1 MVMNYVWLVVL
12 MCSVQGCE
20 VGFSGPNCS
29 KPCQYP
35 SFGQQ
40 CQEECNC
47 TQDICNIIT
56 GCAECPIGF
65 FGKLCI
71 QACRYPGFGAQCQK
85 TCNCSE
91 GNCNHIT
98 GCMIIQGCE
107 DGYFGPNCTSPCRYP
122 NFGQRCQEECNC
134 TERQCDASI
143 GCKYIHGC
151 NDGYH
156 GPDCLLQC
164 RYPSYGKKC
173 QRMCNCSSLECNHI
187 TGCGNMT
194 ETFILTTVWDKV
206 PEKERNSL
214 DNYQEAVIIGS
225 CSLVLV
231 LLIVLIAKLYINK
244 YNRQHEY
251 NQPNC
256 VLNQT
261 SCSSFKITSFKS
273 FTFNESY
280 DPDLYENTRN

>member
-107 DGYFGPNCTSPCRYP
+107 EGYFGQGCISP
-122 NFGQRCQEECNC
+122 
-134 TERQCDASI
+134 
-143 GCKYIHGC
+143 
-151 NDGYH
+151 
-156 GPDCLLQC
+156 C
-164 RYPSYGKKC
+164 RYPSYGRKC
-173 QRMCNCSSLECNHI
+173 QYECTCALNECNHI
-187 TGCGNMT
+187 KGCGNWRGNQMNTTNMGGVIKSSDQTWLKKKQFISIIAGSSVLLVFTLVAITMVARYCIRHKTRNT
-194 ETFILTTVWDKV
+194 E
-206 PEKERNSL
+206 PEFDSEFSSFQSNEYVADITDNITSVRYCQH
-214 DNYQEAVIIGS
+214 DAFRENYQDEIYANS
-225 CSLVLV
+225 C
-231 LLIVLIAKLYINK
+231 
-244 YNRQHEY
+244 R
-251 NQPNC
+251 
-256 VLNQT
+256 
-261 SCSSFKITSFKS
+261 
-273 FTFNESY
+273 
-280 DPDLYENTRN
+280 